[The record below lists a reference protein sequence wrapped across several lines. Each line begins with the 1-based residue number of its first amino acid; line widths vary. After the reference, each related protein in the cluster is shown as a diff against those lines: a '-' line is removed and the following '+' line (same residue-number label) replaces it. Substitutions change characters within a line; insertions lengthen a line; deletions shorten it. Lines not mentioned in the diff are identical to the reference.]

1 MENHHVQWVNPLF
14 LWSFSIAMLNYRRVG
29 HQSKKESSNRL
40 PTARVVGGS
49 DSEPGA
55 EINGRVN
62 HNKGKPWGN
71 HGETMGKPWERSWKM
86 IWKMSKKKIIPF
98 AGCDSGGTR
107 VGDQEKS
114 HDFRERDF
122 HPYTHATRAITKK
135 LKQSTNNS
143 S

>member
-1 MENHHVQWVNPLF
+1 V
-14 LWSFSIAMLNYRRVG
+14 
-29 HQSKKESSNRL
+29 
-40 PTARVVGGS
+40 
-49 DSEPGA
+49 
-55 EINGRVN
+55 
-62 HNKGKPWGN
+62 GKPWGN
-71 HGETMGKPWERSWKM
+71 HGETMGKIMEDDLEDV
-86 IWKMSKKKIIPF
+86 KKKIIPF

>member
-1 MENHHVQWVNPLF
+1 
-14 LWSFSIAMLNYRRVG
+14 MLNYRRVG

-71 HGETMGKPWERSWKM
+71 HGETMGKPWETM
-86 IWKMSKKKIIPF
+86 IMEDALEDLEDDLEDVKKKIIPF